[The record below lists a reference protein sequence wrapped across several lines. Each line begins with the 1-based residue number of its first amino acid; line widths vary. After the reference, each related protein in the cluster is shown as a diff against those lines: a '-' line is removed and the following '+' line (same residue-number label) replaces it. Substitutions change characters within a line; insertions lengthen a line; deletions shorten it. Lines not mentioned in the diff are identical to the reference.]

1 MGNAKGPGGFFI
13 PSFLLESSSVVVKY
27 FKMTAINI
35 KSKIVH
41 VIIILKILLSSGRYD
56 DFVNIGIFLTPFFV
70 THVLFHTRLPIFS
83 GYLLRLTL
91 SPQ

>member
-13 PSFLLESSSVVVKY
+13 PSFLLESSLVVVKY

-41 VIIILKILLSSGRYD
+41 VIIILKILVS
-56 DFVNIGIFLTPFFV
+56 
-70 THVLFHTRLPIFS
+70 
-83 GYLLRLTL
+83 
-91 SPQ
+91 

>member
-56 DFVNIGIFLTPFFV
+56 EFINIGIFLTPFFV